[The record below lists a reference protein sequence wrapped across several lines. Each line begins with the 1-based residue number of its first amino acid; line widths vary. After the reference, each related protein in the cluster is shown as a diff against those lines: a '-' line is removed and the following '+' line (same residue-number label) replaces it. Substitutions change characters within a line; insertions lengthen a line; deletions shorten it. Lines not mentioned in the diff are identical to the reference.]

1 MTDFLYFLYS
11 SFLFTAYC
19 GRPKTLIDVLASALC
34 VYVFVVVLHYL
45 QCVCVCMSFFVP
57 TLITHFIRS
66 DP

>member
-34 VYVFVVVLHYL
+34 VCVFVVVLHYL
-45 QCVCVCMSFFVP
+45 QCVCVCMSFQE
-57 TLITHFIRS
+57 
-66 DP
+66 